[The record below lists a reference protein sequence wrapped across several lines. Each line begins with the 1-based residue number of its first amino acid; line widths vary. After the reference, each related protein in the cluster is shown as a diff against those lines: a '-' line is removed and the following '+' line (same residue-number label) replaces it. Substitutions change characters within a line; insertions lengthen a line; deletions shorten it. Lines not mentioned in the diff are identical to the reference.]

1 MIEKPDLSL
10 SRAAGEDPE
19 LDDETKSQPNSTNT
33 PTQTVVQLTSLNRP
47 VDTVLAGNAKLV
59 QEVEALNQA
68 LLRLKRE
75 NDDLTAQLQMC
86 KYEVEFMTNKLKQVE
101 KTSVASSESGKDSL
115 IAKLRNDLND
125 IRKWKTKFL
134 KREKSRLQKTRKII
148 EKRKLRRDW
157 ILKEIASGRKTQKDM
172 YLIYSKSR
180 LPIDAQIDAMVER
193 GQSVFPQDFH
203 PTEEAATFHHFVS
216 QAEAAATISHT
227 VNRVGPSGQPMTRS
241 PTKKAANPSKPK
253 YASPPA
259 NPTQVFTY
267 KLKPTQK
274 VHLPADHPQTPTI
287 QNKDKV
293 EIVFNDADAAIANS
307 QPSAQLV
314 SQVPHNIYVA
324 PHPQQ
329 QVSTVT
335 VGESRSDH

>member
-1 MIEKPDLSL
+1 M
-10 SRAAGEDPE
+10 
-19 LDDETKSQPNSTNT
+19 
-33 PTQTVVQLTSLNRP
+33 
-47 VDTVLAGNAKLV
+47 DTVLAGNAKLV

-68 LLRLKRE
+68 LLKLKRE
-75 NDDLTAQLQMC
+75 KDDLTAQLQMC

-203 PTEEAATFHHFVS
+203 PTEEAATFEHFVS

-241 PTKKAANPSKPK
+241 PTKKAANPGKPK

-293 EIVFNDADAAIANS
+293 EIVFNDADAATIANS
-307 QPSAQLV
+307 QPPAQLV

-324 PHPQQ
+324 AQPQQ

-335 VGESRSDH
+335 VGESRSGH

>member
-1 MIEKPDLSL
+1 
-10 SRAAGEDPE
+10 
-19 LDDETKSQPNSTNT
+19 
-33 PTQTVVQLTSLNRP
+33 
-47 VDTVLAGNAKLV
+47 
-59 QEVEALNQA
+59 
-68 LLRLKRE
+68 
-75 NDDLTAQLQMC
+75 
-86 KYEVEFMTNKLKQVE
+86 
-101 KTSVASSESGKDSL
+101 
-115 IAKLRNDLND
+115 
-125 IRKWKTKFL
+125 
-134 KREKSRLQKTRKII
+134 
-148 EKRKLRRDW
+148 
-157 ILKEIASGRKTQKDM
+157 
-172 YLIYSKSR
+172 
-180 LPIDAQIDAMVER
+180 
-193 GQSVFPQDFH
+193 
-203 PTEEAATFHHFVS
+203 
-216 QAEAAATISHT
+216 
-227 VNRVGPSGQPMTRS
+227 MTRS
-241 PTKKAANPSKPK
+241 PTKKASNPGKPK

-335 VGESRSDH
+335 VGESRRAATKRTPSRRNAANRPLTGRARGKGKKGVGKDGGSGKWLDESESSEEEYPSGDEAGLQGDTESQGQAGVVEVQTHPPHTIIHQGTAAAAAGVPVQEVQVQYQQLPTAAGTVTLKYDNYNNDNYYNNEHNNH